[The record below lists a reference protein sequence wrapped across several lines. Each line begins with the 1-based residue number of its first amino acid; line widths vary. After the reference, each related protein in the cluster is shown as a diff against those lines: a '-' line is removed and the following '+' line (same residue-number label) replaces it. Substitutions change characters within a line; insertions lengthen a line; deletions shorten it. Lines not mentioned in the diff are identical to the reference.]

1 MYILYIHT
9 YMYAYTYTAREGYIE
24 RYWNRL
30 MPNEQKV
37 EYIEWMD
44 GLVIPLKL
52 L

>member
-1 MYILYIHT
+1 MYYTHIR
-9 YMYAYTYTAREGYIE
+9 MYAYTYTARQGYRE
-24 RYWNRL
+24 RCWNRL